1 MHVTVWVIH
10 GFHIR
15 EEETEESYDATLENQ
30 DSESTNL
37 ASEA

>member
-1 MHVTVWVIH
+1 MHVTVESSTD
-10 GFHIR
+10 FTF
-15 EEETEESYDATLENQ
+15 EKKKTEESYDARLENQ